1 MYLSACSG
9 VRAPQRQLLSQT
21 VLIMKLTVVILL
33 LACMQVT
40 ARGFSQK
47 VTLNVEQVSLEKVFN
62 QVKKQTGYLFLCDA
76 RLLQQA
82 QPVSVHLSDASL
94 RDVMDACLKNQALSY
109 KIVGTTIVL
118 KEKAVEKAVEFAG
131 AAPPPPV
138 VKTEGI
144 VKDDKTGNPLAGA
157 SVTIKGTKKV
167 IFTDVHGKFVIDANA
182 GAVLLIT
189 YVGYEAKEVTV
200 AATSRGAIEV
210 KLTTTTQSLND
221 VVLNGIYSRPAQ
233 NFTGAASSFTTEQI
247 NRVSNTGL
255 LSAISVLDP
264 SFQMPENISAGSNPN
279 ALPDVQIRGGNSITN
294 PGTGTNTSDVFG
306 YSSNKVNTPLFILDG
321 FEVALQRINDLDVN
335 RVAKVSILKDA
346 SATAIYGS
354 RAANGVVIIETIAPK
369 DGRLRVSYNG
379 AVNVEAPDLR
389 DYDLLNAAEK
399 LDLELKG
406 GIYKGYTN
414 ASQENLNILYN
425 ARLAQVKRGVNTYWL
440 SQPLRTAWGSKH
452 NILLEGGGNGA
463 LYGIGITYDKRA
475 GVMKGSGRDNIMAN
489 SYLSYRVNRMLFK
502 NDVTFTVNTANNS
515 PYGVFSTY
523 AAMNPYW
530 SPYDNNGNLVQNVE
544 KLYQE
549 NGQLVYGSSS
559 NSYGIYANPMYNSTL
574 NVVDRQKYQNI
585 TDNFNMQYMATNWLR
600 LNGRFSVQLQK
611 NQSDIFLPAAHSSFA
626 GLAVDQ
632 YDKKGSYFKADG
644 QRTYYEGYLT
654 GDVNKSFGRHL
665 FFATAGFNFSNTKE
679 NIYTI
684 QATGFPNQRLSEF
697 YNSIR
702 YAQDTKPAGYES
714 RSRLAGY
721 LANIS
726 YAYDSRYLLDVSY
739 RLDGSSLFGT
749 NNRFANF
756 WSVGGGWNLHK
767 EAFFGKVRGLDRLK
781 LRYSFG
787 YTGSQNF
794 ASYLGN
800 TTAQYYTDRTYNNSI
815 GAYLLGW
822 GNPELAW
829 QQTRKQNIG
838 ADITLFN
845 KLTLTANYFIEK
857 TQGALATINT
867 APSTGFT
874 SYNANLGDLQNKGWE
889 VYLNMVVYAKK
900 RDQVS
905 FFINALSSKGKY
917 TRISNS
923 LDALNRTA
931 DTSKSTKPLVRYS
944 EGQSPTAIWAVRSLG
959 IDPGNGREIFINR
972 EGKTTNVY
980 SNLDQQIAGDSRAKV
995 EGTFGVNAEVKG
1007 IGMNVFFRYRTGGQ
1021 IYNQT
1026 LADRV
1031 ENANLQYNVDRR
1043 VYTERWQKPGDH
1055 TFFKGIVTPDGY
1067 SINDGPTLPTSRF
1080 VQNYNFLT
1088 CESLSV
1094 YYRFSD
1100 QFNKRLN
1107 VSNTKITCYTGQLF
1121 RLSSV
1126 KQERGLDY
1134 PFSQTFTVL
1143 IQTTF

>member
-1 MYLSACSG
+1 
-9 VRAPQRQLLSQT
+9 
-21 VLIMKLTVVILL
+21 MKLTTVVVL
-33 LACMQVT
+33 LASLQVA

-47 VTLNVEQVSLEKVFN
+47 VTLNVEEVPLQKVFN
-62 QVKKQTGYLFLCDA
+62 QVKKQTGYLFLCDT
-76 RLLQQA
+76 RLLQRA
-82 QPVSVHLSDASL
+82 QPVSIHVSQASL
-94 RDVMDACLKNQALSY
+94 QEVMDACLQNQQLTY

-118 KEKAVEKAVEFAG
+118 TEKTVARVTAEQ
-131 AAPPPPV
+131 AAPPPVP
-138 VKTEGI
+138 VKTEGL

-157 SVTIKGTKKV
+157 SVTLKGTKKAV
-167 IFTDVHGKFVIDANA
+167 FTDANGKFTLEAAA
-182 GAVLLIT
+182 GALLVVT
-189 YVGYEAKEVTV
+189 YVGYEPKEITV
-200 AATSRGAIEV
+200 AANTRGVVEV
-210 KLTTTTQSLND
+210 RLATTTQSLND
-221 VVLNGIYSRPAQ
+221 VVLNGIYARPAQ

-255 LSAISVLDP
+255 IAAISVLDP
-264 SFQMPENISAGSNPN
+264 SFQLPENISVGSNPN
-279 ALPDVQIRGGNSITN
+279 ALPDVQIRGGNSIAN
-294 PGTGTNTSDVFG
+294 PGLGTSSNDVFG
-306 YSSNKVNTPLFILDG
+306 YSTNKVNTPLFILDG
-321 FEVALQRINDLDVN
+321 FEVPLQRISDLDVN

-369 DGRLRVSYNG
+369 DGRLRMSYNG

-406 GIYKGYTN
+406 GVYKSSIN
-414 ASQENLNILYN
+414 SSQENLNVLYN

-452 NILLEGGGNGA
+452 NILLEGGAGGV
-463 LYGIGITYDKRA
+463 LYGIGLTYDKRA
-475 GVMKGSGRDNIMAN
+475 GVMKQSGRDNIMAN
-489 SYLSYRVNRMLFK
+489 SYLSYRVNRLLFK
-502 NDVTFTVNTANNS
+502 NDVTLTFNTANNS
-515 PYGVFSTY
+515 PYGNFSTY

-530 SPYDNNGNLVQNVE
+530 SPYDANGKLVYEVE

-549 NGQLVYGSSS
+549 NGQLVYGTAN
-559 NSYGIYANPMYNSTL
+559 NSYGIFINPLFNATI

-585 TDNFNMQYMATNWLR
+585 TDNFSIQYQATNWLR
-600 LNGRFSVQLQK
+600 LNGRFSMQLQK
-611 NQSDIFLPAAHSSFA
+611 NQSDVFLPATHTSFA
-626 GLAVDQ
+626 ALAAAD
-632 YDKKGSYFKADG
+632 YDRKGSYAKAEG
-644 QRTYYEGYLT
+644 QRNYYEGYLT
-654 GDVNKSFGRHL
+654 GDVNKVFNQHL
-665 FFATAGFNFSNTKE
+665 IFATAGFNFSNTSE
-679 NIYTI
+679 NIYAI
-684 QATGFPNQRLSEF
+684 QATGFPNQRLSEI
-697 YNSIR
+697 YNAVR
-702 YAQDTKPAGYES
+702 YARDSKPSGYES
-714 RSRLAGY
+714 KSRLAGY
-721 LANIS
+721 LANLS
-726 YAYDSRYLLDVSY
+726 YSYDNRYLLDLSY
-739 RLDGSSLFGT
+739 RLDGSSLFGS

-756 WSVGGGWNLHK
+756 WSAGAGWNLHK
-767 EAFFGKVRGLDRLK
+767 ERLLAHVRGLDRLK

-794 ASYLGN
+794 PTYLGN

-815 GAYLLGW
+815 GVYLRGW
-822 GNPELAW
+822 GNPDLAW

-838 ADITLFN
+838 ADVTLFN
-845 KLTLTANYFIEK
+845 RLTVTANYFVEK

-889 VYLNMVVYAKK
+889 LYTNLTLYAKK
-900 RDQVS
+900 RGMVS
-905 FFINALSSKGKY
+905 VFANIFSSKGKY

-931 DTSKSTKPLVRYS
+931 DTSKSTKPLVRYA

-959 IDPGNGREIFINR
+959 IDPGNGREIFLNR

-980 SNLDQQIAGDSRAKV
+980 SNLDQQITGDSRADV
-995 EGTFGVNAEVKG
+995 EGTFGGNAEIKG
-1007 IGMNVFFRYRTGGQ
+1007 IGMNVYFRYRIGGQ
-1021 IYNQT
+1021 VYNQT

-1031 ENANLQYNVDRR
+1031 ENANILYNVDRR
-1043 VYTERWQKPGDH
+1043 VYTQRWQKPGDH

-1067 SINDGPTLPTSRF
+1067 SISEGPTLPTSRF

-1100 QFNKRLN
+1100 KLNKRLH
-1107 VSNTKITCYTGQLF
+1107 VSNTRITAYTGQLF

-1134 PFSQTFTVL
+1134 PFSQTFTL
-1143 IQTTF
+1143 LLQTTF